1 MGLDDS
7 GELVHG
13 AGEPRGRQASPEG
26 RLLANKGTGSQAI
39 GGASLKR
46 TSNMHGVCQLQ
57 KVNNWR
63 NLVILRQVFE
73 AAEECRS
80 GC

>member
-39 GGASLKR
+39 GGAALKGQVIC
-46 TSNMHGVCQLQ
+46 MEGVCQLQ
-57 KVNNWR
+57 KVNWR
-63 NLVILRQVFE
+63 NLIILKQVFK
-73 AAEECRS
+73 AAKECRS